1 MTEPPRPTIHINL
14 PADAGADAR
23 ADAGWGGPPE
33 AMLEVAAQVALRAG
47 PPGGAGPLGGE
58 GTPAGAELSISFVS
72 AASIRALNRD
82 YHGVDDVTDVL
93 AFPLGE
99 DPLLGDV
106 YISPQVARDFAH
118 EHALDPEEEIL
129 RLVIHGVLHLLG
141 HDHPDGETRYASPM
155 FRLQERLLAE
165 VRDRA

>member
-1 MTEPPRPTIHINL
+1 MSEAPPPTIHINL
-14 PADAGADAR
+14 PADADADAD
-23 ADAGWGGPPE
+23 ADAGWSDPSK
-33 AMLEVAAQVALRAG
+33 AVLEGAARAALRAG
-47 PPGGAGPLGGE
+47 PPAGAGAPGGAG
-58 GTPAGAELSISFVS
+58 AEVSITFVS

-82 YHGVDDVTDVL
+82 YHGVDGVTDVL
-93 AFPLGE
+93 AFPLGQ

-106 YISPQVARDFAH
+106 YISPEVARDSAR
-118 EHALDPEEEIL
+118 ERALDPEEEIL

-141 HDHPDGETRYASPM
+141 HDHPDGEARYASPM

>member
-1 MTEPPRPTIHINL
+1 MTASEQPTIHINL
-14 PADAGADAR
+14 PADAGFGGR
-23 ADAGWGGPPE
+23 APWTAPPE
-33 AMLEVAAQVALRAG
+33 AVLETAAKAALHAG
-47 PPGGAGPLGGE
+47 PPGGAGLTR
-58 GTPAGAELSISFVS
+58 GTGAPAGVELSITFVS
-72 AASIRALNRD
+72 ASSIRALNRD
-82 YHGVDDVTDVL
+82 YHGVDGVTDVL

-106 YISPQVARDFAH
+106 YVSPEVAQDFAR
-118 EHALDPEEEIL
+118 EHGLDPWDEIL

-141 HDHPDGETRYASPM
+141 HDHPEGEARYTSPM

>member
-1 MTEPPRPTIHINL
+1 MTESPQPTIHINL
-14 PADAGADAR
+14 PSDAG

-33 AMLEVAAQVALRAG
+33 ARLEAAAQAAFRAG
-47 PPGGAGPLGGE
+47 PPGGPGPPGG
-58 GTPAGAELSISFVS
+58 AGAELSITFVS

-82 YHGVDDVTDVL
+82 YHGLDDVTDVL

-106 YISPQVARDFAH
+106 YISPEIARDSAR
-118 EHALDPEEEIL
+118 EHGLDPEEEIL
-129 RLVIHGVLHLLG
+129 RLVLHGVLHLLG
-141 HDHPDGETRYASPM
+141 HDHPDGESRYASPM